1 MNSKITKTAS
11 IYIFISASLALM
23 LQACMPSHI
32 KNDNENQKF
41 VTPNAEFPKS
51 NIPLPSIS
59 DLTTFIPE
67 SLLDTIQSPRKSIS
81 ESFSARDINHVSVK
95 DPQRFADGN
104 TEIIDLSA
112 IQPGD
117 YAFPLPGAKTISPYG
132 GRRRHHSGYDIKT
145 KANDTIVA
153 AFDGIVRMSKPY
165 SAYGNVI
172 VIRHYNGLETV
183 YSHNSKNMVK
193 PGDKVKAGEPIAL
206 TGRTGRAT
214 TEHLHFEVRFN
225 GIHFNPNYV
234 FNFKTHKLRHNYLIC
249 KQKGSHISVSPIKVK
264 NALLSPDV
272 AKEVSNKHK

>member
-1 MNSKITKTAS
+1 M
-11 IYIFISASLALM
+11 F
-23 LQACMPSHI
+23 SHI
-32 KNDNENQKF
+32 KNDNGNKHF
-41 VTPNAEFPKS
+41 VKQDAVFPKS
-51 NIPLPSIS
+51 NIPLPNIS
-59 DLTTFIPE
+59 DLTTFLPE
-67 SLLDTIQSPRKSIS
+67 SLLDTIKSPKKSIS
-81 ESFSARDINHVSVK
+81 ETLSARDINHVSVQ
-95 DPQRFADGN
+95 DPKRFADGN

-112 IQPGD
+112 IQAED

-234 FNFKTHKLRHNYLIC
+234 FNFRTHKLRHNYLIC
-249 KQKGSHISVSPIKVK
+249 KRKGNSISVSPIKVK

-272 AKEVSNKHK
+272 VKEVSNKHK